1 MDEITLRQMHSFDP
15 AIRREGGSA
24 PNRQNGTN
32 AAPTGPSFQ
41 EVLQERI
48 ATDAPRAGSAATLPT
63 LKFSAHAQTR
73 LQSRSIPFGPDE
85 VERLQTAVGKAQ
97 AKGARESLIL
107 MDGVALLVSVK
118 NRTVITAV
126 DAASLKDNVFTN
138 IDSAVIC

>member
-1 MDEITLRQMHSFDP
+1 M
-15 AIRREGGSA
+15 
-24 PNRQNGTN
+24 
-32 AAPTGPSFQ
+32 
-41 EVLQERI
+41 QERI
-48 ATDAPRAGSAATLPT
+48 AGDAPRIGAVQPP

-85 VERLQTAVGKAQ
+85 VARLQTAVGKAQ
-97 AKGARESLIL
+97 AKGARESLVL

-118 NRTVITAV
+118 NHTVITAV